1 MVNKVSR
8 TKMSC
13 IIVATVVLVAC
24 LAFVGCAPQERSLSE
39 TGDNASA
46 NASKQDD
53 QGDDASQGVA
63 FTWSAESDCAMC
75 HDKEAASQQDSACTA
90 SQHADLACATCHAD
104 EAGLVAAHEGAQMGS
119 DKAASALVTTSVDD
133 AVCQSCHDQAEL
145 ATKTAECTVLTDS
158 EGTVVTPH
166 ALPENEDHAATECIS
181 CHKMHSTTAV
191 DKTATRY
198 CKSCHHTDVYSCY
211 TCHA

>member
-1 MVNKVSR
+1 MVEKAAQA
-8 TKMSC
+8 KMSC
-13 IIVATVVLVAC
+13 VVIALIA
-24 LAFVGCAPQERSLSE
+24 LIASAAFFGCAPQERDLSE
-39 TGDNASA
+39 TGENASA
-46 NASKQDD
+46 VKGEDAQDN
-53 QGDDASQGVA
+53 STQGVA
-63 FTWSAESDCAMC
+63 FTWTAESDCAMC
-75 HDKEAASQQDSACTA
+75 HDKEASSQQDSACTA
-90 SQHADLACATCHAD
+90 SQHADLTCATCHAD
-104 EAGLVAAHEGAQMGS
+104 EAGLVAAHEGAEMGS

-158 EGTVVTPH
+158 EGTVVNPH
-166 ALPENEDHAATECIS
+166 QLPENEDHAATECIS